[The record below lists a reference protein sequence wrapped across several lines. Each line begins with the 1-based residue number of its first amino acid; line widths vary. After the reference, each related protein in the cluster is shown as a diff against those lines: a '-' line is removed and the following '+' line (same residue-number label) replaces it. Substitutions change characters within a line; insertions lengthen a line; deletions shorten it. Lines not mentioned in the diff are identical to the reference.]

1 MNPSKASG
9 SWCIL
14 TDMLTLDTALTSLA
28 GVGPTAASRLKR
40 LGLATI
46 QDLLWH
52 LPFRYEDLTRVER
65 IADVR
70 GNSTVSIKGKLQLIS
85 SRRAAR
91 RKHMLVLEAIIADDS
106 GSIKAVWFNQ
116 PFLAKILHPGDTLW
130 LAGKVETNHF
140 GISLMNPTW
149 EKRDNPLNAARILP
163 IYPLTDGLTQKQLR
177 LWLHHALSCSTQLQ
191 ETLPKAFQEKHRLLP
206 VAGALTHLHEPTNFD
221 DVATGRRR
229 IGFEELLTVHLAV
242 QQERAAMEAQPSMRI
257 PFSQEDTV
265 AFVQRLP
272 FTLTPGQKRS
282 AWDILQDMDK
292 GAPMNRLL
300 EGDVGSGKTVVA
312 AIAILNVAK
321 AGHQTAYLAP
331 TEILARQHFEKIS
344 KLLKPFGTRVAL
356 MTQAA
361 RLLSTQEKPLTR
373 PAMLKALA
381 DGEVDLVIGTHALI
395 AKGIIFNNLALVIVD
410 EQHRF
415 GVEQRKV
422 LRAAGSQGIPHF
434 LSLTATPIPRTLAL
448 TVWGDLSVSR
458 IPHLPTERKPIT
470 TTLLDNRNRD
480 VAYATI
486 RGRVAAGEQA
496 FIICPRIEGDDTG
509 VKSAKAEY
517 EKLQT
522 GLLATLRLGLVHG
535 RLKSQDKEKVMAEFA
550 KGTIDVLVATA
561 VVEVG
566 IDVPNA
572 TVMLIEGAESFG
584 LAQLHQFRGRIGR
597 SSKASTCYLTTE
609 ATDTETLERL
619 RVLEKLNDGFAL
631 AEEDL
636 NRRGPGELWGQL
648 QSGFQPFKVA
658 RLTDRALVEETR
670 AAASALLQG
679 DPSLSTVPEIGR
691 IVAEKR
697 KRLHPE

>member
-1 MNPSKASG
+1 
-9 SWCIL
+9 
-14 TDMLTLDTALTSLA
+14 MLTLATPLTSLP
-28 GVGPTAASRLKR
+28 GVGPTAAARLKR
-40 LGLATI
+40 LGLETV

-65 IADVR
+65 IGDVR

-116 PFLAKILHPGDTLW
+116 PFLAKILHPGDELW

-149 EKRDNPLNAARILP
+149 EKRDNPLNAARLLP
-163 IYPLTDGLTQKQLR
+163 IYPLTDGVTQKQLR
-177 LWLHHALSCSTQLQ
+177 LWLHHSAVASAQLP
-191 ETLPKAFQEKHRLLP
+191 ETLPEPFRDHHKLLP
-206 VAGALTHLHEPTNFD
+206 LAAALGHLHEPTNMA
-221 DVATGRRR
+221 DVQAGRRR

-282 AWDILQDMDK
+282 AWDILQDMDR

-331 TEILARQHFEKIS
+331 TEILARQHYEKIT

-356 MTQAA
+356 MTQAV
-361 RLLSTQEKPLTR
+361 RLRSTDDKSLTR
-373 PAMLKALA
+373 SAMLKALA

-395 AKGIIFNNLALVIVD
+395 AKGVQFSNLALVIVD

-458 IPHLPTERKPIT
+458 IPHLPTERKPIAT
-470 TTLLDNRNRD
+470 KLLDARNRD
-480 VAYATI
+480 VAYTAI
-486 RGRVAAGEQA
+486 REHVAAGEQA
-496 FIICPRIEGDDTG
+496 FIICPRIEGDETGAKSVIAEHAKLSTG
-509 VKSAKAEY
+509 VLRS
-517 EKLQT
+517 
-522 GLLATLRLGLVHG
+522 LRLGLLHG
-535 RLKSQDKEKVMAEFA
+535 KLKSQDKEKVMAEFA
-550 KGTIDVLVATA
+550 NGQIDVLVATA

-572 TVMLIEGAESFG
+572 TVMLIEGADSFG

-597 SSKASTCYLTTE
+597 SSKPSTCYLTTE
-609 ATDTETLERL
+609 ATDVETLERL
-619 RVLEKLNDGFAL
+619 KVLEKLNDGFAL

-636 NRRGPGELWGQL
+636 NRRGPGELWGQQ

-658 RLTDRALVEETR
+658 RLTDRELVEETR
-670 AAASALLQG
+670 AAAANLLQA
-679 DPSLSTVPEIGR
+679 DPNLTTTPEIAL

>member
-1 MNPSKASG
+1 
-9 SWCIL
+9 
-14 TDMLTLDTALTSLA
+14 MLALDTPLTSLS

-40 LGLATI
+40 LGLATV

-65 IADVR
+65 IGDVR

-116 PFLAKILHPGDTLW
+116 PFLAKILHPGDVLW

-140 GISLMNPTW
+140 GITLVNPTW
-149 EKRDNPLNAARILP
+149 EKRDNPLNAARLLP
-163 IYPLTDGLTQKQLR
+163 IYPLSDGLTQKQLR
-177 LWLHHALSCSTQLQ
+177 LWLHQILGASTQLI
-191 ETLPKAFQEKHRLLP
+191 ETLPDNFLAQHGLLP
-206 VAGALTHLHEPTNFD
+206 LAGALTHLHEPTNFD
-221 DVATGRRR
+221 DVAAGRRR
-229 IGFEELLTVHLAV
+229 IGFEELFTVHMAV
-242 QQERAAMEAQPSMRI
+242 QQERAALEAQPSIKI

-321 AGHQTAYLAP
+321 AKYQTAYLAP
-331 TEILARQHFEKIS
+331 TEILARQHYEKIS
-344 KLLKPFGTRVAL
+344 KLLKPFGTRVGL
-356 MTQAA
+356 MTQAT
-361 RLLSTQEKPLTR
+361 RLLTSESKPLSR
-373 PAMLKALA
+373 PAMLKALT
-381 DGEVDLVIGTHALI
+381 DGKVDLIIGTHALI
-395 AKGIIFNNLALVIVD
+395 SKGVQFANLALVIVD

-415 GVEQRKV
+415 GVEQRKA
-422 LRAAGSQGIPHF
+422 LRSAGKKGIPHF

-458 IPHLPTERKPIT
+458 IPHLPTERKPIIT
-470 TTLLDNRNRD
+470 KLLDTRNRD
-480 VAYATI
+480 VAYAAI
-486 RGRVAAGEQA
+486 VERVQAGEQA
-496 FIICPRIEGDDTG
+496 FVICPRIEGDDTG
-509 VKSAKAEY
+509 VKSATAEY
-517 EKLQT
+517 EKLRT
-522 GLLATLRLGLVHG
+522 GPLANLHVGLVHG
-535 RLKSQDKEKVMAEFA
+535 RLKSADKEAAMAAFA
-550 KGTIDVLVATA
+550 TGQTDVLVATA

-572 TVMLIEGAESFG
+572 TVMLVEGAESFG

-597 SSKASTCYLTTE
+597 SSKPSTCYLTTE

-619 RVLEKLNDGFAL
+619 KVLEKLNDGFAL

-658 RLTDRALVEETR
+658 RLPDRALVEEPRT
-670 AAASALLQG
+670 AAATLLQN
-679 DPSLSTVPEIGR
+679 DPELSTTPEIAL

-697 KRLHPE
+697 QRLHPE

>member
-1 MNPSKASG
+1 
-9 SWCIL
+9 
-14 TDMLTLDTALTSLA
+14 MLTLDTPLTSLA

-40 LGLATI
+40 LGLLTI
-46 QDLLWH
+46 HDLLWH

-116 PFLAKILHPGDTLW
+116 PFLAKILHPGNVLW
-130 LAGKVETNHF
+130 LAGKVEQNFF
-140 GISLMNPTW
+140 GTTLMNPTW
-149 EKRDNPLNAARILP
+149 EKRDNPLNAARLLP
-163 IYPLTDGLTQKQLR
+163 MYPLTDGLTQKQLR
-177 LWLHHALSCSTQLQ
+177 LWLHHGLAVGGQLA
-191 ETLPKAFQEKHRLLP
+191 ETLPEQFRSQHKLLP
-206 VAGALTHLHEPTNFD
+206 LAGALAHLHEPASFD
-221 DVATGRRR
+221 DVAAGRRR

-242 QQERAAMEAQPSMRI
+242 QQERAAMEAQPSVRI

-321 AGHQTAYLAP
+321 ARHQTAYLAP
-331 TEILARQHFEKIS
+331 TEILARQHYEKIT

-361 RLLSTQEKPLTR
+361 RLLSTQDKPLAR

-381 DGEVDLVIGTHALI
+381 DGEADLVIGTHALI
-395 AKGIIFNNLALVIVD
+395 AKGVHFSKLALVIVD

-458 IPHLPTERKPIT
+458 IPHLPMERKPIT
-470 TTLLDNRNRD
+470 TTLLDARNRD

-486 RGRVAAGEQA
+486 RDRVAAGEQA
-496 FIICPRIEGDDTG
+496 FVICPRIEGDDTG
-509 VKSAKAEY
+509 IKSAKAEY

-522 GLLATLRLGLVHG
+522 GSLATLRLGLVHG
-535 RLKSQDKEKVMAEFA
+535 RLKSQDKENVMAEFTN
-550 KGTIDVLVATA
+550 GNIDVLVATA

-572 TVMLIEGAESFG
+572 TVMLIEGADSFG

-609 ATDTETLERL
+609 ATDTETLDRL

-636 NRRGPGELWGQL
+636 NRRGPGELWGQI

-670 AAASALLQG
+670 SAAMALLQA
-679 DPSLSTVPEIGR
+679 DPDLSTTPEIAL